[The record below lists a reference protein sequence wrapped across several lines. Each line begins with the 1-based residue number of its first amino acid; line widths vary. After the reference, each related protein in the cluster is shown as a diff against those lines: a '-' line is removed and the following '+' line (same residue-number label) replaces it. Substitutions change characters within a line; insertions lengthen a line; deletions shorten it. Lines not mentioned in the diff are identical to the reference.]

1 MNLTPVVITGIVFLL
16 VGIAIGSL
24 LSGLNKDT
32 SEESSPQTVDEGEWV
47 ECVSLVSDKEGKE
60 IFPKFDGEVIKQ
72 KDELPPRH
80 RETLVK
86 ALGAVNKWL
95 GEPVSEPPAVIQ
107 KTPLP
112 EAAPPVATDTS
123 VVSPEIFIKPA
134 APPPAKISMNPIDF
148 LTKALQ
154 SDVKTVKP
162 APKSIVAQIDEI
174 LQEKLLG
181 TPMEKRGVRL
191 VEFPNQGMVVL
202 IGLDKYEGVDE
213 VPDEEIRQLIRS
225 AVKEWEARFESS

>member
-1 MNLTPVVITGIVFLL
+1 MNLTPIVITGIVFLL

-24 LSGLNKDT
+24 LSGLNRDT
-32 SEESSPQTVDEGEWV
+32 SEKSSQLLADEGEWV
-47 ECVSLVSDKEGKE
+47 ECISLVSDREGKE
-60 IFPKFDGEVIKQ
+60 IFPKFDEKVYKQ
-72 KDELPPRH
+72 KDEMSSQH
-80 RETLVK
+80 REILVK
-86 ALGAVNKWL
+86 ALGAVSKWL
-95 GEPVSEPPAVIQ
+95 GEPVGEAPAIPKVP
-107 KTPLP
+107 TP
-112 EAAPPVATDTS
+112 EAAIPAAADAS
-123 VVSPEIFIKPA
+123 VVSPEIMIQPVT
-134 APPPAKISMNPIDF
+134 PPATKISMNPIDF
-148 LTKALQ
+148 FTKVLQ